1 VEKEH
6 AMNITYHKLQEISKS
21 KAHTTQLKIDK
32 WCLIKENISHRR
44 PVIRV
49 QSSVAVYN
57 SNRYHKED
65 PMDFSNYNLDF
76 NLKGRIALVTGAA
89 QGLGEAI
96 SHLFAMKGA
105 DVILVDIK
113 DTVNEV
119 ASSISQ
125 YSRKGFPVIANLRKT
140 ADIKKAVEEG
150 IGEFGK
156 IDILVNNAGIVI
168 LDNAEDMSEED
179 WDAQIEINLKAPFLL
194 TQLVGR
200 KMIKQKKGKI
210 INIASQAGIVG
221 IDQHI
226 AYCSSKAALI
236 GMTKVLSLEW
246 GKYNINVNAV
256 SPTAFLTEIA
266 KQVWSGEKGEALK
279 RQIPLGRLGL
289 PEEVAIAVLYLASD
303 ASDLVTGENFV
314 IDGGT
319 TTSLI
324 Y

>member
-1 VEKEH
+1 
-6 AMNITYHKLQEISKS
+6 
-21 KAHTTQLKIDK
+21 
-32 WCLIKENISHRR
+32 
-44 PVIRV
+44 
-49 QSSVAVYN
+49 
-57 SNRYHKED
+57 
-65 PMDFSNYNLDF
+65 MDFSNYNLDF
-76 NLKGRIALVTGAA
+76 TLKGRVALVTGAA

-105 DVILVDIK
+105 DVILVDVK
-113 DTVNEV
+113 DKVKEV
-119 ASSISQ
+119 ASSLSQ
-125 YSRKGFPVIANLRKT
+125 YGKKGFPIIANLRKT
-140 ADIKKAVEEG
+140 ADIKKAAEEG
-150 IGEFGK
+150 LNKLGT

-168 LDNAEDMSEED
+168 LAKAEDMSEED
-179 WDAQIEINLKAPFLL
+179 WDAQIEINLKAAFLMS
-194 TQLVGR
+194 QIVGR
-200 KMIKQKKGKI
+200 KMIAQKKGKI
-210 INIASQAGIVG
+210 INIASQAGVVG

-236 GMTKVLSLEW
+236 GMTRVLALEW
-246 GKYNINVNAV
+246 GKYNINVNAI

-279 RQIPLGRLGL
+279 RQIPIGRLGF